1 MIKRFV
7 IAAIIVA
14 LFLGGVGYFQ
24 FVMKPKFIGEFM
36 AKMVPPA
43 ATVTTEKAKT
53 AIWADQVHSI
63 GTMLA
68 IQGVDVA
75 PEVGGVV
82 INYFFDS
89 GQDVE
94 KGAKLVELDTLV
106 EQAELKVDQAVLEV
120 ANLEYDRQSKLVG
133 KGAISQSTLDTT
145 ISKRDAAAAAV
156 QKNLAHIAHKNITA
170 PFAGRLG
177 LRRVE
182 RGQYVSIGQALVWLQ
197 ALDPIWIDFPVSENE
212 LGRLKPKAEIELTVA
227 AFPGEVF
234 KGEIE
239 AFDARVN
246 QDTRQLMVRG
256 RIPNPERKL
265 LPGMFA
271 NVAVVAGE
279 PKTLVSV
286 PRTAVTYGLYGDS
299 IWVAKE
305 EEVPGPSEPSGSGEA
320 VAASGKPEK
329 KLIAERRF
337 VRLGQ
342 SQGETVAIVEG
353 INEGDEVVT
362 SGQLK
367 LQPGA
372 AIKID
377 NSNPLQPKAE
387 RPRQ

>member
-7 IAAIIVA
+7 IAGIIVA

-63 GTMLA
+63 GTLIA

-82 INYFFDS
+82 ANYFFDS

-94 KGAKLVELDTLV
+94 KGAKLVELDTSV
-106 EQAELKVDQAVLEV
+106 EQAELKVDQAILQV
-120 ANLEYDRQSKLVG
+120 AKLEYERQSKLVG

-156 QKNLAHIAHKNITA
+156 QKNLAKIAHKNISA
-170 PFAGRLG
+170 PFAGTLG

-182 RGQYVSIGQALVWLQ
+182 RGQYVSAGQTLVWLQ
-197 ALDPIWIDFPVSENE
+197 ALDPIWIDFPVAENE
-212 LGRLKPKAEIELTVA
+212 MGRLKPKAEIELSVA
-227 AFPGEVF
+227 AYPGQVF

-246 QDTRQLMVRG
+246 QETRQLMVRG
-256 RIPNPERKL
+256 RVPNPERKL

-279 PKTLVSV
+279 AKTLVSV

-299 IWVAKE
+299 IWVAKQAQ
-305 EEVPGPSEPSGSGEA
+305 VPAPSAPSESGEA
-320 VAASGKPEK
+320 VAAIGETET

-377 NSNPLQPKAE
+377 NSSPLQSKADRPK
-387 RPRQ
+387 Q

>member
-36 AKMVPPA
+36 AKMVPPP

-63 GTMLA
+63 GTLIA

-82 INYFFDS
+82 TNYFFDS
-89 GQDVE
+89 SQDVE
-94 KGAKLVELDTLV
+94 KGAKLVELDTSV
-106 EQAELKVDQAVLEV
+106 EQAELKVDQAILEV
-120 ANLEYDRQSKLVG
+120 AKLEYDRQSKLVG

-156 QKNLAHIAHKNITA
+156 QKNLAHIAQKNITA

-182 RGQYVSIGQALVWLQ
+182 RGQYVSAGQALVWLQ
-197 ALDPIWIDFPVSENE
+197 ALDPIWIDFPVPENE
-212 LGRLKPKAEIELTVA
+212 MGRLKPKAEIELRVA
-227 AFPGEVF
+227 AYPGQAF

-246 QDTRQLMVRG
+246 QETRQLMVRG
-256 RIPNPERKL
+256 RVPNPERKL

-271 NVAVVAGE
+271 NLAVVAGE
-279 PKTLVSV
+279 AKTLVSV
-286 PRTAVTYGLYGDS
+286 SRTAVTYGLYGDS
-299 IWVAKE
+299 VWVAKE
-305 EEVPGPSEPSGSGEA
+305 AEVPGPAEPSNSGEA
-320 VAASGKPEK
+320 VAASGATEK

-337 VRLGQ
+337 VRIGQ
-342 SQGETVAIVEG
+342 SQGDTVAIVEG

-362 SGQLK
+362 TGQLK

-377 NSNPLQPKAE
+377 NSSVLQPKAQ